1 MICYTIVYQC
11 PLKRIV
17 ISCEG
22 KLNNQATDTLPAW
35 DYPYKKCLLA
45 PCASSRG
52 VQGARLP
59 TGVRRTREA

>member
-45 PCASSRG
+45 PYASSRG
-52 VQGARLP
+52 V
-59 TGVRRTREA
+59 